1 MQTIN
6 YPEFDEQV
14 LSEILPNGLKVF
26 LNPMTGF
33 KRTSAVLSV
42 NYGSADTSFIRDGK
56 LINQPA
62 GIAHFLE
69 HKMFDKRDYDVF
81 ELFNKNGGRSNA
93 YTSFTKTNYIFSSTD
108 NVNKNLELL
117 LDFVMQPYF
126 TEQKVNRE
134 KGIIAQEINMYK
146 NDPDNQLFTTS
157 VQSMYPETALADDIA
172 GSEESLAKITVG
184 DLKLAYDT
192 FYRPENMTLIISGN
206 LVPEEIMSLI
216 HQNQAKYPKHE
227 LNVQFVAPQP
237 KSLTGQTQILAMD
250 VSRPKASFTMRGNFK
265 LIPGEEAVSLKY
277 ELGLSL
283 LMNLFFSENS
293 VQYDDLYHQGIIDD
307 SFSFEVEVERGF
319 AFVMLAGDTDNP
331 KQFVAKLREIVDQI
345 PDLINDKQDEFELQ
359 KRELLGSYIAMM
371 DSPEAITNQFYG
383 FGAEPQTVYDE
394 IAIISKLTLDDI
406 KQISS
411 DFLANYTPGCV
422 TIGKKV

>member
-1 MQTIN
+1 
-6 YPEFDEQV
+6 
-14 LSEILPNGLKVF
+14 
-26 LNPMTGF
+26 MTGF

-216 HQNQAKYPKHE
+216 HQNQVKYPKHE

-283 LMNLFFSENS
+283 LMNLFFLKTQFSMMI
-293 VQYDDLYHQGIIDD
+293 YIIKELLTIHFP
-307 SFSFEVEVERGF
+307 S
-319 AFVMLAGDTDNP
+319 
-331 KQFVAKLREIVDQI
+331 KLRWSG
-345 PDLINDKQDEFELQ
+345 DLHL
-359 KRELLGSYIAMM
+359 
-371 DSPEAITNQFYG
+371 
-383 FGAEPQTVYDE
+383 
-394 IAIISKLTLDDI
+394 
-406 KQISS
+406 
-411 DFLANYTPGCV
+411 
-422 TIGKKV
+422 